1 MLLQIVVTLWQNF
14 KKEVRKVFMK
24 KLTDK
29 ELAIMEVLWE
39 HGELPIR
46 DLINFLP
53 GPAAHFNTIATYV
66 RRLEVHGMI
75 RHKELSAKFYLYDAA
90 VTREQYINAYH
101 KENVDKFFDGS
112 YMDFISNLVI
122 EHEVSIEELKELI
135 RMVEEE

>member
-46 DLINFLP
+46 GLISFLP

-66 RRLEVHGMI
+66 RRLEMHGMI

-101 KENVDKFFDGS
+101 KENVNKLFGGS
-112 YMDFISNLVI
+112 YMDFISNLVK
-122 EHEVSIEELKELI
+122 EHDVSVEELKELI
-135 RMVEEE
+135 KMVEEE

>member
-112 YMDFISNLVI
+112 YMDFISNLVK
-122 EHEVSIEELKELI
+122 EHEVSIEDLKELI

>member
-39 HGELPIR
+39 HGELSIR

-112 YMDFISNLVI
+112 YMDFISNLVK

>member
-39 HGELPIR
+39 HGELSIR

>member
-66 RRLEVHGMI
+66 RRLEMHGMI

-112 YMDFISNLVI
+112 YMDFISNLVK

-135 RMVEEE
+135 RMVKEE

>member
-66 RRLEVHGMI
+66 RRLEMHGMI

-112 YMDFISNLVI
+112 YMDFISNLVK
-122 EHEVSIEELKELI
+122 EHEVSVEELKELI